1 MTDITNHGIREII
14 LKEFYKRSQ
23 GKSEIPKI
31 HMYNFPQLKEIENE
45 VIFQNIKY
53 LINEGLVRGGI
64 DQDKNQSFPWITRL
78 TSLGIKFVEDKK

>member
-1 MTDITNHGIREII
+1 MTDLTNDEIRDII
-14 LKEFYKRSQ
+14 LKEFYKRLE

-31 HMYNFPQLKEIENE
+31 HMYNFPQLKEIKNE
-45 VIFQNIKY
+45 IIFQNIKY

-64 DQDKNQSFPWITRL
+64 DQDENQSFPWITRL